1 MADLKLYGDKFFK
14 NDKNEFIGFDS
25 EWVDKINCKE
35 KTETAIVQLSDYD
48 GKNIL
53 ILDMI
58 NLNKDKNFIEI
69 FKEVFTNKKFIG
81 FDLRDDLLNLPNDIQ
96 NHLKEKNELIDLK
109 NIYKITTFESAKNF
123 SEICKEFFGKP
134 LCKYEQCSNW
144 EMRPLRQS
152 QLHYAALDA
161 IYCCLVFKKLKEYKS

>member
-1 MADLKLYGDKFFK
+1 M
-14 NDKNEFIGFDS
+14 
-25 EWVDKINCKE
+25 
-35 KTETAIVQLSDYD
+35 QLSDYD

-58 NLNKDKNFIEI
+58 NLPKDNDFIDV
-69 FKEVFTNKKFIG
+69 FKDIFTNKKIIG
-81 FDLRDDLLNLPNDIQ
+81 YDCRDDLLNLPNDMMVYLQ
-96 NHLKEKNELIDLK
+96 DKNEFIDLR
-109 NIYKITTFESAKNF
+109 NIYRIVTLENAKSF
-123 SEICKEFFGKP
+123 SNICREFFGKP

-161 IYCCLVFKKLKEYKS
+161 IYCCLLFKKLIEYKNK